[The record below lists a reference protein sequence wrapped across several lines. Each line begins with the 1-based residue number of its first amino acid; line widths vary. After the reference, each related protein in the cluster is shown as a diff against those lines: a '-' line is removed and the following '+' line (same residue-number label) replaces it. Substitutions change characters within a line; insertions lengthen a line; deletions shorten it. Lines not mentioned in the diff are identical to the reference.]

1 MTELYIEGNYVELS
15 EEILYSINKTYEDL
29 SDPTKI
35 KNDFSKTI
43 QIPLTKNNF
52 ELFGRYSSSQY
63 IPVQNVDGLSFDPNS
78 KLKFTIYDNGVLIF
92 RGYVKFTTCY
102 YSVDAKYIE
111 CTLNS
116 TINSIFNDLNS
127 LTLSTKVDDMFNV
140 NQDSDNTV
148 ADLLFNNKYKTII
161 DKNYIINCWNNTFDY
176 YNSRNVSADGN
187 NTLITKKVNEL
198 YKRSLNIKKSID
210 VIGFAFTNR
219 GLYDN
224 FDSSIET
231 LGGLDINEST
241 VFKNTI
247 EMRSYYQR
255 PYVYVS
261 AFFEFLKTI
270 CNAKGIKLFLDPIF
284 FNKYNPYYADLV
296 YVTKLLDL
304 NTSEYTNIYD
314 FPTGSTQF
322 IYEKNIPSIANTSFG
337 TPPYFHINAESKN
350 SNPISDDI
358 STDESGNIIY
368 LTNGNYNSINNTF
381 KCTIDID
388 LKVHLQGDDTKYFK
402 FETGRGYLLYIID
415 DKGNTISNTVEV
427 VCREDSN
434 DFFEYKSGTK
444 YLTKNYKGKIGP
456 VGGVT
461 TLPLIKNKEVTFT
474 IYQTNDSSTF
484 RLKVQPLTTTIRYSR
499 DNYVSDCPLNF
510 YSSSSAKRPY
520 AGAISSRLKM
530 RFSIFTLT
538 RVFTENKRSESFLT
552 LDRVLGSDFKIS
564 NFIINYCKLF
574 NLKIIDNDETLSIF
588 TTNRYFRDSKVKEVS
603 DKIDRSVWSLNPN
616 RFENKFVSFDYD
628 EKSTFISDKYK
639 DLYGINYGS
648 KIIDTNYKFNS
659 ETQNLLKNYNIPIE
673 NVQNYIIINNDNSV
687 SYSSMSTSLP
697 SLYTVDGDNFKDV
710 NDYNSLYFLKFKYL
724 DDGSKCPLNFY
735 ELYNNN
741 GLMAFVT
748 DDTAD
753 QTINNKYK
761 WSFDNKKIAYNFVTL
776 SAFYETFDGAKY
788 SVLFEKPNT
797 AYMNKVP
804 TYYDDVKFIYDIFW
818 ENYLNDRYFGNDLT
832 DNVAGSSQVLKTK
845 MFLNNIQSLPFK
857 DVYIIDGSYWL
868 LNKITDYN
876 PNSSGSTNVEF
887 VKVQNINN
895 YKQKLLQKD
904 NYNYYYT
911 PNDYYEFSSKEHYF
925 EVNIYTDYISYT
937 VTQDS
942 DNITYVDSSKNG
954 DCITFIFK
962 ISENTSSNK
971 IESHILF
978 SGNIITTIVQ
988 NEDSV
993 DSVDFYASQY
1003 TAILKGANSDNSTD
1017 NVLLTSTNFNNVEIT
1032 SVPDNLKCELKPVIP
1047 FKINRNKRQIV
1058 ITNSKNVN
1066 SKNYII
1072 FNYVDK
1078 DNISHPILRSILFK
1092 VIVKKLRKI
1101 KKPMVTIPNNQIKK
1115 PVITIPKNPN
1125 ISI

>member
-1 MTELYIEGNYVELS
+1 MTELYIEGSYIELS

-52 ELFGRYSSSQY
+52 ELFGRYSNSQY

-78 KLKFTIYDNGVLIF
+78 KLKFTIYNNGVLIF

-140 NQDSDNTV
+140 NKDSNNTV
-148 ADLLFNNKYKTII
+148 ADLLFNNKYKTRI
-161 DKNYIINCWNNTFDY
+161 DKNYIANCWNNTFDNY
-176 YNSRNVSADGN
+176 YVKTKTENGN
-187 NTLITKKVNEL
+187 IILGTKKVNEL
-198 YKRSLNIKKSID
+198 YKRSLNIKNSRD
-210 VIGFAFTNR
+210 VIGFALTNR

-224 FDSSIET
+224 FDSSVNGQD
-231 LGGLDINEST
+231 LNEST

-270 CNAKGIKLFLDPIF
+270 CTAKGIKLFLDPIF

-314 FPTGSTQF
+314 FVTGHTFVDQ
-322 IYEKNIPSIANTSFG
+322 KNISSIANTSFEA
-337 TPPYFHINAESKN
+337 PSPFFINATSN
-350 SNPISDDI
+350 SSNPVSDDV
-358 STDESGNIIY
+358 STDDSGNVIY

-381 KCTIDID
+381 KCTINMD
-388 LKVHLQGDDTKYFK
+388 LRVVLKGDETKYFQ

-415 DKGNTISNTVEV
+415 DKGTTISNTIEV
-427 VCREDSN
+427 ICRDDSN
-434 DFFEYKSGTK
+434 DFFEYKSGKK
-444 YLTKNYKGKIGP
+444 YLTRNYKGKKTSGSMTI
-456 VGGVT
+456 
-461 TLPLIKNKEVTFT
+461 LPLIKDKEVTFT

-484 RLKVQPLTTTIRYSR
+484 RLKVQPLTTTVRYLSN
-499 DNYVSDCPLNF
+499 NYVSNCPLNF
-510 YSSSSAKRPY
+510 YSSSTAKKPY
-520 AGAISSRLKM
+520 TGAISSTLKM
-530 RFSIFTLT
+530 VFNVFTLT

-588 TTNRYFRDSKVKEVS
+588 TTNRYFRDSEVKEVS
-603 DKIDRSVWSLNPN
+603 DKIDRSVWSLTPN

-628 EKSTFISDKYK
+628 EKSTYVSDKYK

-659 ETQNLLKNYNIPIE
+659 DTQNLLKNYNIPIE
-673 NVQNYIIINNDNSV
+673 NVQNYIIVNNNTV
-687 SYSSMSTSLP
+687 SYGSMSTSLP
-697 SLYTVDGDNFKDV
+697 SLYTVDGNNFKDV
-710 NDYNSLYFLKFKYL
+710 PDYNSLYFLKFKYL
-724 DDGSKCPLNFY
+724 DDGSKCPLSFY
-735 ELYNNN
+735 ELYNNDS
-741 GLMAFVT
+741 LMSFVT
-748 DDTAD
+748 DDNSE

-761 WSFDNKKIAYNFVTL
+761 WSTDNYKIIYNFVTL

-788 SVLFEKPNT
+788 SVLFEKPNA

-978 SGNIITTIVQ
+978 NGNIITTILQ
-988 NEDSV
+988 NEDSA

-1017 NVLLTSTNFNNVEIT
+1017 NVILTSTNFKNVEIT

-1047 FKINRNKRQIV
+1047 FRRNKRQFV
-1058 ITNSKNVN
+1058 ITNNKNIN

-1072 FNYVDK
+1072 LNYVDK
-1078 DNISHPILRSILFK
+1078 DNVNRPILRSILFK
-1092 VIVKKLRKI
+1092 VIVKQIRKI
-1101 KKPMVTIPNNQIKK
+1101 KKPIITGPSKPIKR
-1115 PVITIPKNPN
+1115 PVITRTVINTN